1 MTLVSYSES
10 SGSETEEQPKPRNT
24 PKSKLG
30 AGKPTFQKVVDRSN
44 PHKIRVNLPEPAKE
58 QPVTEDKQDEDG
70 QSPPAKRAKT
80 GGGAF
85 GAFNSFLP
93 APKRSAAANGTLA
106 SRRGGLGSGV
116 NLKTGAT
123 PGFSRDALAEPVQ
136 NTEESADT
144 GGGDHPPETSV
155 GPPAS
160 TNTETNGA
168 LNLPNP
174 QTSTTAQQEEPKKQG
189 NAMMFKPL
197 SVARKPPK
205 KKPIVATST
214 STARPQQPTQPKPT
228 PNLSLFSSEPSH
240 IPSENPNN
248 TSTYEPMLYSTTTP
262 SPPPPSTKQPPP
274 LSPPPLSP
282 PQPQTLSTIATD
294 LNLSASAK
302 RQLLGRHPSSSSVK
316 ITHFNTDAEYAAN
329 NTLLREQS
337 QQQQQQ
343 QHNPVRAIAPGKHSL
358 KQLVSAASGQ
368 KEALEEQFA
377 SGRRNRKE
385 AGGRYGW

>member
-1 MTLVSYSES
+1 MALVSYSES
-10 SGSETEEQPKPRNT
+10 SGSETEEQPKQRNT
-24 PKSKLG
+24 PKSNPG
-30 AGKPTFQKVVDRSN
+30 AGKPAFQKVVDRSN
-44 PHKIRVNLPEPAKE
+44 PHKIRVNLPEPANE

-106 SRRGGLGSGV
+106 SKRGGLGSGV

-123 PGFSRDALAEPVQ
+123 PGFSRDPIAEPAR
-136 NTEESADT
+136 NTEEIADT
-144 GGGDHPPETSV
+144 GGGEHPPEESV
-155 GPPAS
+155 EPSAS
-160 TNTETNGA
+160 TNTKTTGA
-168 LNLPNP
+168 LNLPDP
-174 QTSTTAQQEEPKKQG
+174 QTSTTAQHEEPKRQG
-189 NAMMFKPL
+189 NAIMFKPL

-205 KKPIVATST
+205 KKPIVGTST
-214 STARPQQPTQPKPT
+214 STARPQQPIQPEPT
-228 PNLSLFSSEPSH
+228 PKLSLFSSEPSH
-240 IPSENPNN
+240 TPSENPT
-248 TSTYEPMLYSTTTP
+248 TSTYEPMLYSTTTTTP
-262 SPPPPSTKQPPP
+262 PSSSPPPPSTQKPP
-274 LSPPPLSP
+274 P

-302 RQLLGRHPSSSSVK
+302 RQLLGRNHHPSSVK

-337 QQQQQQ
+337 QQQQQ